1 MDVGQDRHNI
11 KGRFILRERWPK
23 PEYGLNSL
31 GDKRMLPHGDTVDPN
46 MELGDRGSVKVHS
59 APFSTCLIQVSYVF
73 DHNGRSTS
81 GRNSLELLTKES
93 ESPKGV
99 SVSRCSL
106 GSKMVR
112 KKVQIS
118 LIQIMISST

>member
-1 MDVGQDRHNI
+1 
-11 KGRFILRERWPK
+11 
-23 PEYGLNSL
+23 
-31 GDKRMLPHGDTVDPN
+31 MLPHGDTVDPN
-46 MELGDRGSVKVHS
+46 MELGDGGSAEVHS
-59 APFSTCLIQVSYVF
+59 ALFSTYLIQVSYVL
-73 DHNGRSTS
+73 DHNSRRTS
-81 GRNSLELLTKES
+81 ERINLELLTKES

-99 SVSRCSL
+99 SVSRSSL

>member
-1 MDVGQDRHNI
+1 MDIGQDRHNI
-11 KGRFILRERWPK
+11 KSRFVLKKRWPK

-31 GDKRMLPHGDTVDPN
+31 GDKRMLPHRDTVDPN

-59 APFSTCLIQVSYVF
+59 APFSTCLIQVSYVL
-73 DHNGRSTS
+73 DHNSRRTS
-81 GRNSLELLTKES
+81 ERISLELLTKES

-99 SVSRCSL
+99 SVSRSSL

-118 LIQIMISST
+118 LIQIKISST